1 LDEALKSVSVV
12 EKIDVKRYAQL
23 LVEYE
28 RSISYRGRAAGGLS

>member
-1 LDEALKSVSVV
+1 LDEDLRRVSVV

-28 RSISYRGRAAGGLS
+28 RSVSY

>member
-1 LDEALKSVSVV
+1 LDGDLKRYSNV

-28 RSISYRGRAAGGLS
+28 RSIAY

>member
-1 LDEALKSVSVV
+1 LDEDLRRISVV

-28 RSISYRGRAAGGLS
+28 RSVSY

>member
-1 LDEALKSVSVV
+1 LDEDLKRVPIV

-28 RSISYRGRAAGGLS
+28 RSIAY

>member
-1 LDEALKSVSVV
+1 LDEDLKRIPVV

-28 RSISYRGRAAGGLS
+28 RSVSY

>member
-1 LDEALKSVSVV
+1 LDEDLERVSVV

-28 RSISYRGRAAGGLS
+28 RSVSY

>member
-1 LDEALKSVSVV
+1 LDEDLKRVPNV

-28 RSISYRGRAAGGLS
+28 RSVSY

>member
-1 LDEALKSVSVV
+1 LDEDLKRMPVV

-28 RSISYRGRAAGGLS
+28 RSVSY

>member
-1 LDEALKSVSVV
+1 LDEDLKRVSVV

-28 RSISYRGRAAGGLS
+28 RSISY